1 MDNQNEMNHPHTN
14 KVTLGLMLIAIGI
27 VYGDIGTSPMY
38 VMKSI
43 LEGNGGIAHIDES
56 FIIGAFSLVIWTITL
71 LTTIQFVLIAMKA
84 DNNGEGGIFAL
95 YSLVRKYGKWL
106 IVVTMIGGATML
118 ADGILTPAVTVTNA
132 IDGLKSIESFNRVL
146 GSNQWYV
153 VGIVLVILAILFGV
167 QHAGTS
173 KIGTA
178 FGPAMLVWFLFL
190 GITGA
195 LNMTQDLSIWKAV
208 NPIYAIRVLTS
219 PNNKVGFMILGSVF
233 LATTGAEALY
243 SDMGHVGRGNIY
255 ASWPFVKICLLL
267 NYAGQCAWIISH
279 QGDTSLYGIE
289 SLNPFFQMLPVSMRA
304 FAVVLSAIAAVIAS
318 QALITGSYT
327 LVSEAITLDLL
338 PHMQIRY
345 PSVTKGQ
352 LYISLVNSIMWVG
365 TSFVVIYFR
374 YSSRMENAYGLAITV
389 SMLMTT
395 LLLVV
400 YLMKIKGQNILG
412 IVVGIIFG
420 ALEFAF
426 FISSCGKF
434 VHGGYIAVIISLIL
448 FGIMLVWYRGTQ
460 IEQEHRVTLRMRDHV
475 ESINALR
482 LDNEIPKFTDNM
494 VFFSSSKDPEEIERD
509 VLYSILDKDAK
520 RSSAYWFLHVDV
532 TNQPY
537 DRSYTVEKYGTDYM
551 YFVNFHLGFKMDQRV
566 NVYLRQVV
574 SDLMA
579 SGELPKQNKK
589 HSIYGPSPVG
599 NFKFCMVRTTLP
611 NAGEISSL
619 DAFVLS
625 TKYAI
630 RRAIGG
636 KIKWYGLENS
646 LVITEY
652 VPLIITHSARTELIR
667 EERG

>member
-1 MDNQNEMNHPHTN
+1 MGNKAKEVNHHPTE
-14 KVTLGLMLIAIGI
+14 KVKLGLMLIAIGI

-43 LEGNGGIAHIDES
+43 LEGNGGIANVDSS
-56 FIIGAFSLVIWTITL
+56 FIIGSFSLVIWTITL

-106 IVVTMIGGATML
+106 VIVTMIGGATML

-132 IDGLKSIESFNRVL
+132 IDGLKSIESVNRIL

-190 GITGA
+190 GVTGA
-195 LNMTQDLSIWKAV
+195 INMTQDLSIWKAI
-208 NPIYAIRVLTS
+208 NPMYAIRVLTS

-279 QGDTSLYGIE
+279 QGDQALRGIE
-289 SLNPFFQMLPVSMRA
+289 SLNPFFQMLPPNMRG
-304 FAVVLSAIAAVIAS
+304 FAVGLSALAAVIAS

-327 LVSEAITLDLL
+327 LVSEAISLDLL

-352 LYISLVNSIMWVG
+352 LYIGLVNTIMWVG

-374 YSSRMENAYGLAITV
+374 YSSRIENAYGLAITV

-400 YLMKIKGQNILG
+400 YLMKIKGQRVLG
-412 IVVGIIFG
+412 ILTGLIFG

-434 VHGGYIAVIISLIL
+434 VHGGYIAVIISVVIFILMLI
-448 FGIMLVWYRGTQ
+448 WYRGTQ
-460 IEQEHRVTLRMRDHV
+460 IEAEHRVTLQMRNYV
-475 ESINALR
+475 ESINQLR
-482 LDNEIPKFTDNM
+482 HDEEIPKFTDNM
-494 VFFSSSKDPEEIERD
+494 VFFTSSKNPESIERD
-509 VLYSILDKDAK
+509 VLYSILDKDGK
-520 RSSAYWFLHVDV
+520 RAAAYWFLHVNV

-537 DRSYTVEKYGTDYM
+537 DRSYSVETYGSDFM
-551 YFVNFHLGFKMDQRV
+551 YFVNFNLGFKMDQRV

-579 SGELPKQNKK
+579 SGELPRQEKK

-611 NAGEISSL
+611 NTGEISHL
-619 DAFVLS
+619 DGYILS

-652 VPLIITHSARTELIR
+652 VPLVISHTARTELIR
-667 EERG
+667 EE

>member
-1 MDNQNEMNHPHTN
+1 MGNKAKEVNHHPTE

-43 LEGNGGIAHIDES
+43 LEGNGGIANVDS
-56 FIIGAFSLVIWTITL
+56 NFIIGSFSLVIWTITL

-106 IVVTMIGGATML
+106 VIVTMIGGATML

-132 IDGLKSIESFNRVL
+132 IDGLKSIESVNRIL

-190 GITGA
+190 GVTGA
-195 LNMTQDLSIWKAV
+195 INMTQDLSIWKAI
-208 NPIYAIRVLTS
+208 NPMYAIRVLTS

-279 QGDTSLYGIE
+279 QGDQALRGIE
-289 SLNPFFQMLPVSMRA
+289 SLNPFFQMLPPNMRG
-304 FAVVLSAIAAVIAS
+304 FAVGLSALAAVIAS

-327 LVSEAITLDLL
+327 LVSEAISLDLL

-352 LYISLVNSIMWVG
+352 LYIGLVNTIMWVG

-374 YSSRMENAYGLAITV
+374 YSSRIENAYGLAITV

-400 YLMKIKGQNILG
+400 YLMKIKGQRVLG
-412 IVVGIIFG
+412 ILTGLIFG

-434 VHGGYIAVIISLIL
+434 VHGGYIAVIISVVIFILMLI
-448 FGIMLVWYRGTQ
+448 WYRGTQ
-460 IEQEHRVTLRMRDHV
+460 IEAEHRVTLQMRNYV
-475 ESINALR
+475 ESIDQLR
-482 LDNEIPKFTDNM
+482 HDEEIPKFTDNM
-494 VFFSSSKDPEEIERD
+494 VFFTSSKNPESIERD
-509 VLYSILDKDAK
+509 VLYSILDRDAK
-520 RSSAYWFLHVDV
+520 RAAAYWFLHVNV

-537 DRSYTVEKYGTDYM
+537 DRSYSVETYGSDFM
-551 YFVNFHLGFKMDQRV
+551 YFVNFNLGFKMDQRV

-579 SGELPKQNKK
+579 SGELPQQEKK

-611 NAGEISSL
+611 NTGEISHL
-619 DAFVLS
+619 DGYILS

-652 VPLIITHSARTELIR
+652 VPLVISHTARTELIR
-667 EERG
+667 ED

>member
-1 MDNQNEMNHPHTN
+1 MRKTANEEKKAVS
-14 KVTLGLMLIAIGI
+14 KVSLGLMLIAIGI

-43 LEGNGGIAHIDES
+43 LEGNGGLANVDKS
-56 FIIGAFSLVIWTITL
+56 FIIGSFSLVIWTVTL
-71 LTTIQFVLIAMKA
+71 LTTVQFVLIAMKA

-106 IVVTMIGGATML
+106 VIVTIIGGATML

-132 IDGLKSIESFNRVL
+132 IDGLKSIESVNRVL

-153 VGIVLVILAILFGV
+153 VGIVLVILAVLFGV
-167 QHAGTS
+167 QRAGTS

-178 FGPAMLVWFLFL
+178 FGPVMLVWFLFL
-190 GITGA
+190 GITGIVN
-195 LNMTQDLSIWKAV
+195 LTQDLSILQAV
-208 NPIYAIRVLTS
+208 NPVYAIRVLTS

-233 LATTGAEALY
+233 LSTTGAEALY

-267 NYAGQCAWIISH
+267 NYAGQCAWIVSH
-279 QGDTSLYGIE
+279 QSDNALYGIE
-289 SLNPFFQMLPVSMRA
+289 SLNPFFQMLPEAMRP
-304 FAVVLSAIAAVIAS
+304 FAVLLSALSAVIAS

-327 LVSEAITLDLL
+327 LVSEAINLDLM
-338 PHMQIRY
+338 PHMKIRY

-352 LYISLVNSIMWVG
+352 LYISMVNTIMWVG

-400 YLMKIKGQNILG
+400 YMMKVKGQKVLG
-412 IVVGIIFG
+412 ILVGLIFG

-434 VHGGYIAVIISLIL
+434 VHGGYIAVIISVVIFLIMM
-448 FGIMLVWYRGTQ
+448 IWYRGSA
-460 IEQEHRVTLRMRDHV
+460 IEHEHRATLRMRDYV
-475 ESINALR
+475 EAIGRVRS
-482 LDNEIPKFTDNM
+482 DEEIPKTTDNM
-494 VFFSSSKDPEEIERD
+494 VFFTSSNDPEYVERD
-509 VLYSILDKDAK
+509 VLYSILDKDSK
-520 RSSAYWFLHVDV
+520 RASAYWFLHINV

-537 DRSYTVEKYGTDYM
+537 DREYSVETYGTDYM
-551 YFVNFHLGFKMDQRV
+551 FFVTINLGFKLDQRV
-566 NVYLRQVV
+566 NIYLRQIVG
-574 SDLMA
+574 DLMA
-579 SGELPKQNKK
+579 SGELPRQNKK
-589 HSIYGPSPVG
+589 HSIYGPSDVG

-611 NAGEISSL
+611 NEGEIPQGDS
-619 DAFVLS
+619 FVLS
-625 TKYAI
+625 IKYAI
-630 RRAIGG
+630 RRAIGD

-646 LVITEY
+646 LVIIEY
-652 VPLIITHSARTELIR
+652 VPLLVSQQNTTRLVRADK
-667 EERG
+667 

>member
-1 MDNQNEMNHPHTN
+1 MEKQAKAGNHH
-14 KVTLGLMLIAIGI
+14 KKERVTIGLMLIAIGI

-43 LEGNGGIAHIDES
+43 LEGNGGIASVDS
-56 FIIGAFSLVIWTITL
+56 NFIIGSFSLVIWTITL

-106 IVVTMIGGATML
+106 VVVTMIGGATML

-132 IDGLKSIESFNRVL
+132 IDGLKSIESVNRVL

-153 VGIVLVILAILFGV
+153 VGIVLVILALLFGV

-190 GITGA
+190 GVTGVI
-195 LNMTQDLSIWKAV
+195 NMMQDLSIWKAI
-208 NPIYAIRVLTS
+208 NPIYAIQVLTS

-233 LATTGAEALY
+233 LSTTGAEALY

-279 QGDTSLYGIE
+279 QADQSLRGIE
-289 SLNPFFQMLPVSMRA
+289 SLNPFFQMLPPNMRA
-304 FAVVLSAIAAVIAS
+304 FAVGLSALAAIIAS

-327 LVSEAITLDLL
+327 LVSEAINLDLL

-352 LYISLVNSIMWVG
+352 LYIGLVNTIMWVG

-374 YSSRMENAYGLAITV
+374 YSSRIENAYGLAITV

-400 YLMKIKGQNILG
+400 YLMKVKGQKILG
-412 IVVGIIFG
+412 ILTGLIFG

-434 VHGGYIAVIISLIL
+434 IHGGYVAVLISILIFVL
-448 FGIMLVWYRGTQ
+448 MIVWYRGTQ
-460 IEQEHRVTLRMRDHV
+460 IEAEHRVTLHMRNYV
-475 ESINALR
+475 ESLDQLR
-482 LDNEIPKFTDNM
+482 QDKEIPKFTDNM
-494 VFFSSSKDPEEIERD
+494 VFFSSSNDPESIERD

-520 RSSAYWFLHVDV
+520 RAAAYWFLHVNV

-537 DRSYTVEKYGTDYM
+537 DRGYSVETYGSDFM
-551 YFVNFHLGFKMDQRV
+551 YFVNFNLGFKMDQRV
-566 NVYLRQVV
+566 NVYLRQVI

-611 NAGEISSL
+611 NAGEISHL
-619 DAFVLS
+619 DGFILS

-652 VPLIITHSARTELIR
+652 VPLVISHAQRTELIR
-667 EERG
+667 EER

>member
-1 MDNQNEMNHPHTN
+1 MSNQVNEVNHHSKE
-14 KVTLGLMLIAIGI
+14 KVTIGLMLIAIGI

-43 LEGNGGIAHIDES
+43 LEGNGGIANVDS
-56 FIIGAFSLVIWTITL
+56 NFIVGAFSLVIWTITL
-71 LTTIQFVLIAMKA
+71 LTTVQFVLIAMKA

-95 YSLVRKYGKWL
+95 YSLVRKHGKWL
-106 IVVTMIGGATML
+106 ILVTMIGGATML

-132 IDGLKSIESFNRVL
+132 IDGLKSIESVNRVL

-153 VGIVLVILAILFGV
+153 VAIVLVILAVLFGV

-195 LNMTQDLSIWKAV
+195 INMTQDLSIWRAI
-208 NPIYAIRVLTS
+208 NPMYAIQVLTS

-279 QGDTSLYGIE
+279 QGDQSLYAIE
-289 SLNPFFQMLPVSMRA
+289 SMNPFFQMLPVNMRA
-304 FAVVLSAIAAVIAS
+304 FAVALSALAAIIAS

-327 LVSEAITLDLL
+327 LVSEAINLDLL

-352 LYISLVNSIMWVG
+352 LYIGLVNTIMWAG

-374 YSSRMENAYGLAITV
+374 YSSRIENAYGLAITV

-400 YLMKIKGQNILG
+400 YLMKIKGKKLLG
-412 IVVGIIFG
+412 ILTGVIFG

-434 VHGGYIAVIISLIL
+434 IHGGYIAVIISLIL
-448 FGIMLVWYRGTQ
+448 FAIMIVWYRGTI
-460 IEQEHRVTLRMRDHV
+460 IETEHRVTLHMRDYV
-475 ESINALR
+475 ENIRR
-482 LDNEIPKFTDNM
+482 LKEDQDIPKFTDNM
-494 VFFSSSKDPEEIERD
+494 VFFSSSKDPESIERD
-509 VLYSILDKDAK
+509 VLYSILDKDSK
-520 RSSAYWFLHVDV
+520 RAAAYWFLHVNV
-532 TNQPY
+532 TNQPH
-537 DRSYTVEKYGTDYM
+537 DHSYSVETYGSDFM
-551 YFVNFHLGFKMDQRV
+551 YFVNFNLGFKMDQRV

-574 SDLMA
+574 SDLME
-579 SGELPKQNKK
+579 SGELPEQNKI

-611 NAGEISSL
+611 NTGEISNR
-619 DAFVLS
+619 DGIILS
-625 TKYAI
+625 IKYAI

-652 VPLIITHSARTELIR
+652 VPLVISHTARTELIR
-667 EERG
+667 EK